1 MGTPNLALAIEKI
14 RRMEL
19 ETRGLAEL
27 AELLNKVQSLEA
39 YTGEL
44 EVTRDK
50 IIQEIKER
58 GAVRDEVNRNFSEE
72 IEKGEARVA
81 ELTDQGNRIV
91 KAAEDR
97 AADILSDSRES
108 AKDEA
113 AQIVQNAN
121 DEAAQIREGYIA
133 NQGALVESNKQ
144 LEALEAEKVKAETDT
159 VAAQAAFQRV
169 MQSLEDI
176 RNGAFT
182 FDGAK

>member
-1 MGTPNLALAIEKI
+1 MTQTELIPAIDYLERQANLYQPLVGLVAVLKKVSSLTGHLQ
-14 RRMEL
+14 EL
-19 ETRGLAEL
+19 TA
-27 AELLNKVQSLEA
+27 S
-39 YTGEL
+39 
-44 EVTRDK
+44 RDK

-58 GAVRDEVNRNFSEE
+58 GEVRDEVNRNFSEE

-91 KAAEDR
+91 RAAEDK
-97 AADILSDSRES
+97 ASEILSGSRES

-113 AQIVQNAN
+113 AQIVQQAS

-133 NQGALVESNKQ
+133 NQGALVESNRQ
-144 LEALEAEKVKAETDT
+144 LEALEDAKKKAETDT

-176 RNGAFT
+176 RKGAFNGA
-182 FDGAK
+182 